1 VKLVDEQWQVTNLD
15 PREGDPRRVELDEF
29 HRLFGAGN
37 SGGEDREVAAAW
49 AKILPADRQRPE
61 ELWTVLAWI
70 LWVVLAAELLLSSRV
85 HA

>member
-1 VKLVDEQWQVTNLD
+1 
-15 PREGDPRRVELDEF
+15 
-29 HRLFGAGN
+29 
-37 SGGEDREVAAAW
+37 VAAAW